1 MQCETLG
8 TTPDLIEAFTEAALR
23 HPDRAALVH
32 EGRVVT
38 YRRLQELVN
47 GLAERLG
54 PSRGAIAVPATHTP
68 ETVVA
73 LLAVVAAGGVYC
85 PVDPAFPPARQ
96 QDMASAAGCRAVID
110 TGAALDSRLGL
121 PVIPS
126 GDVPVVASGDVPVPS
141 DHVPVVASDHVPV
154 VASGQEETGEAAAAT
169 TVALARDMS
178 PEAPAYI
185 LFTSGSTDRPKPVVT
200 PRRAISV
207 SVRSLRELL
216 SLTEEDRVLQFASL
230 NWDTSL
236 EEILPTLTAGATLV
250 FDREA
255 HSGSFPRFLRM
266 IERERVSVLDL
277 PTAFWHE
284 LVLHLAEEGTTLP
297 DCVRLTVI
305 GGEAVS
311 PARLADW
318 SRLDTGR
325 IRLLNTYGCTETT
338 LITHAVDLHGP
349 GAPVPGWDWAS
360 GTRAPIGR
368 PLAHVVEDIG
378 DQDELLI
385 GGPAV
390 ALGYLGMARATEEG
404 YAVVGGERRF
414 RTGDRVSRTPDGLL
428 THEGRLN
435 DEIKIRGIRVDP
447 AEVEAH
453 LAGHPAV
460 NAVAVTGATSVGR
473 AALVA
478 YVVPRPDTETGHL
491 DGDLRAYLRERVP
504 AHLVPS
510 RITVVPHLVLTTSG
524 KVDRRASHQ
533 RYATVNRSKETVD
546 ER

>member
-1 MQCETLG
+1 MQCETLEN
-8 TTPDLIEAFTEAALR
+8 TPDLVQAFTEAALR
-23 HPDRAALVH
+23 DPERAALVH

-38 YRRLQELVN
+38 YGRLSQLVHS
-47 GLAERLG
+47 LAERLG
-54 PSRGAIAVPATHTP
+54 PRPGAVAVPATHSP
-68 ETVVA
+68 DTVVA
-73 LLAVVAAGGVYC
+73 MLGVLAAGGAYC
-85 PVDPAFPPARQ
+85 PVDPVFPPARRQ
-96 QDMASAAGCRAVID
+96 EMVAAAGCRAAVATD
-110 TGAALDSRLGL
+110 TAPDLQLELSATPLSLEEGGGGADGGGL
-121 PVIPS
+121 RPDRDQDP
-126 GDVPVVASGDVPVPS
+126 
-141 DHVPVVASDHVPV
+141 
-154 VASGQEETGEAAAAT
+154 EAA
-169 TVALARDMS
+169 
-178 PEAPAYI
+178 AYI
-185 LFTSGSTDRPKPVVT
+185 LFTSGSTGRPKPVVT
-200 PRRAISV
+200 PRRAISA
-207 SVRSLRELL
+207 SVRSLRGLFE
-216 SLTEEDRVLQFASL
+216 LTEEGRVLQFASL

-236 EEILPTLTAGATLV
+236 EEILPALTAGATLV
-250 FDREA
+250 FDPEA

-266 IERERVSVLDL
+266 VERERVTVLDL

-284 LVLHLAEEGTTLP
+284 LVLHLTEEATSLP
-297 DCVRLTVI
+297 DCVRLMVI

-325 IRLLNTYGCTETT
+325 IRLVNTYGCTETT

-349 GAPVPGWDWAS
+349 SVPAPAWDWNE

-368 PLAHVVEDIG
+368 ALPHVVEDIG
-378 DQDELLI
+378 EDGELLI

-390 ALGYLGMARATEEG
+390 ALGYLGMPQATEKA
-404 YAVVGGERRF
+404 YVLVDGERRF
-414 RTGDRVSRTPDGLL
+414 RTGDRVGRTPDGLL

-460 NAVAVTGATSVGR
+460 NTVAVTGATTAGR
-473 AALVA
+473 TTLVA
-478 YVVPRPDTETGHL
+478 YVVPRPHAGAREL
-491 DGDLRAYLRERVP
+491 DVDLRTYLRERVP

-510 RITVVPHLVLTTSG
+510 RITVVPQLVLTTSG
-524 KVDRRASHQ
+524 KVDRKASHQ

>member
-1 MQCETLG
+1 MQCETHG
-8 TTPDLIEAFTEAALR
+8 TTPDLIRDFTEAALR
-23 HPDRAALVH
+23 DPERAALVH

-38 YRRLQELVN
+38 YRRLHELVN
-47 GLAERLG
+47 DLAGRLG
-54 PSRGAIAVPATHTP
+54 ARPGAVAVPAAHTP

-73 LLAVVAAGGVYC
+73 LLGVLAAGGVYC

-96 QDMASAAGCRAVID
+96 KEMASAAECRAAIAFD
-110 TGAALDSRLGL
+110 AAPLPQLDL
-121 PVIPS
+121 PVVQF
-126 GDVPVVASGDVPVPS
+126 DW
-141 DHVPVVASDHVPV
+141 
-154 VASGQEETGEAAAAT
+154 EAGATAVDGCGREVRPEDAAY
-169 TVALARDMS
+169 V
-178 PEAPAYI
+178 
-185 LFTSGSTDRPKPVVT
+185 LFTSGSTGRPKPVAT

-207 SVRSLRELL
+207 SVRSLRDLFA
-216 SLTEEDRVLQFASL
+216 LTEEDRVLQFASL

-266 IERERVSVLDL
+266 VERERVSVLDL

-284 LVLHLAEEGTTLP
+284 LVLHLAEEGTPLP

-325 IRLLNTYGCTETT
+325 IRLVNTYGCTETT

-349 GAPVPGWDWAS
+349 GAPVPAWDG

-368 PLAHVVEDIG
+368 PLPHVVEEIG
-378 DQDELLI
+378 DEDELLI
-385 GGPAV
+385 GGPAL
-390 ALGYLGMARATEEG
+390 ALGYPGLPGATEKA
-404 YAVVGGERRF
+404 YACVGGERRF
-414 RTGDRVSRTPDGLL
+414 RTGDRVSRSPDGLL
-428 THEGRLN
+428 THEGRID

-460 NAVAVTGATSVGR
+460 NAVAVTGATTVGR

-478 YVVPRPDTETGHL
+478 YVVPRPHAVTRDL
-491 DGDLRAYLRERVP
+491 DADLRSYLRERVP
-504 AHLVPS
+504 THLVPS
-510 RITVVPHLVLTTSG
+510 RITVVPQLVLTTSG
-524 KVDRRASHQ
+524 KVDRKASHQ

>member
-8 TTPDLIEAFTEAALR
+8 NTPDILQAFTEAALR
-23 HPDRAALVH
+23 DPERAALVS

-38 YRRLQELVN
+38 YGGLSELVHA
-47 GLAERLG
+47 LAERLG
-54 PSRGAIAVPATHTP
+54 PRPGVVAVPATHSP
-68 ETVVA
+68 DTVVA
-73 LLAVVAAGGVYC
+73 MLGVLAAGGAYC

-96 QDMASAAGCRAVID
+96 QEMVSAAGCRAAVATD
-110 TGAALDSRLGL
+110 ALPELQLGL
-121 PVIPS
+121 RTHHFSWEQGRATS
-126 GDVPVVASGDVPVPS
+126 GGSGPD
-141 DHVPVVASDHVPV
+141 
-154 VASGQEETGEAAAAT
+154 
-169 TVALARDMS
+169 RDQD

-185 LFTSGSTDRPKPVVT
+185 LFTSGSTGRPKPVVT
-200 PRRAISV
+200 PRRAISA
-207 SVRSLRELL
+207 SVRSLRGLFG
-216 SLTEEDRVLQFASL
+216 LTEEDRVLQFASL

-266 IERERVSVLDL
+266 VERERVSVLDL

-284 LVLHLAEEGTTLP
+284 LVLHLTEEGTGLP
-297 DCVRLTVI
+297 DCVRLMVI

-325 IRLLNTYGCTETT
+325 TDRIRLVNTYGCTETT

-349 GAPVPGWDWAS
+349 RAPVAGRDWAA
-360 GTRAPIGR
+360 GARAPIGR
-368 PLAHVVEDIG
+368 ALDHVVELIG
-378 DQDELLI
+378 EDDELLI

-390 ALGYLGMARATEEG
+390 ALGYLGMPEATEKA
-404 YAVVGGERRF
+404 YAVVDGERRF

-460 NAVAVTGATSVGR
+460 NTVAVTGVTAAGR
-473 AALVA
+473 TALVA
-478 YVVPRPDTETGHL
+478 YVVPRPHTETPEL
-491 DGDLRAYLRERVP
+491 DADLRSYLRERVP

-510 RITVVPHLVLTTSG
+510 RITVVPQLVLTTSG

>member
-1 MQCETLG
+1 MQCETHG
-8 TTPDLIEAFTEAALR
+8 TTPDLIQAFTETALR
-23 HPDRAALVH
+23 NPERAALVH

-47 GLAERLG
+47 GLAGRLG
-54 PSRGAIAVPATHTP
+54 PRRGAIAVPATHTP

-73 LLAVVAAGGVYC
+73 LLAVLAAGGVYC

-96 QDMASAAGCRAVID
+96 EDMASAAGCRAVID
-110 TGAALDSRLGL
+110 TGTALDPRLGL
-121 PVIPS
+121 PVIR
-126 GDVPVVASGDVPVPS
+126 
-141 DHVPVVASDHVPV
+141 
-154 VASGQEETGEAAAAT
+154 SGQEEPGRATASTTTG
-169 TVALARDMS
+169 LGQDLS

-185 LFTSGSTDRPKPVVT
+185 LFTSGSTGRPKPVVT
-200 PRRAISV
+200 PRRAIAA
-207 SVRSLRELL
+207 SVRSLRDLF

-236 EEILPTLTAGATLV
+236 EEILPTLTAGAALV

-255 HSGSFPRFLRM
+255 HSGSFPRFLRTV
-266 IERERVSVLDL
+266 ERERVSVLDL

-284 LVLHLAEEGTTLP
+284 LVLHLAEEGTALP
-297 DCVRLTVI
+297 DRVRLVVI

-318 SRLDTGR
+318 SRLATGR
-325 IRLLNTYGCTETT
+325 VRLVNTYGCTETT

-349 GAPVPGWDWAS
+349 GAPAPGWDWAS

-368 PLAHVVEDIG
+368 PLPHVVEDIG
-378 DQDELLI
+378 DRDELLI

-390 ALGYLGMARATEEG
+390 ALGYLDMPRATEEG

-460 NAVAVTGATSVGR
+460 NAVAVTGAVSVGR

-478 YVVPRPDTETGHL
+478 YVVPRPDAEPRCL

>member
-8 TTPDLIEAFTEAALR
+8 NTPDVLQAFTEAALR
-23 HPDRAALVH
+23 DPERAALVH

-38 YRRLQELVN
+38 YGRLYGLVHA
-47 GLAERLG
+47 LAERLG
-54 PSRGAIAVPATHTP
+54 PRPGAVAVPATHSP
-68 ETVVA
+68 DTVVA
-73 LLAVVAAGGVYC
+73 MLGVLAAGGAYC

-96 QDMASAAGCRAVID
+96 QEMVSAAGCRAAVATD
-110 TGAALDSRLGL
+110 ALPELQLGL
-121 PVIPS
+121 ETTRFSLEGGGVTGPDARGGS
-126 GDVPVVASGDVPVPS
+126 GPD
-141 DHVPVVASDHVPV
+141 
-154 VASGQEETGEAAAAT
+154 
-169 TVALARDMS
+169 RDQD

-185 LFTSGSTDRPKPVVT
+185 LFTSGSTGRPKPVVT
-200 PRRAISV
+200 PRRAISA
-207 SVRSLRELL
+207 SVRSLRGLFGI
-216 SLTEEDRVLQFASL
+216 TEEDRVLQFASL

-236 EEILPTLTAGATLV
+236 EEILPALTAGAALV

-266 IERERVSVLDL
+266 VERERVSVLDL

-284 LVLHLAEEGTTLP
+284 LVLHLTEEGTGLP
-297 DCVRLTVI
+297 DCVRLMVI
-305 GGEAVS
+305 GGEAAS

-325 IRLLNTYGCTETT
+325 VGRIRLVNTYGCTETT

-349 GAPVPGWDWAS
+349 RAPVPGWDWDA
-360 GTRAPIGR
+360 GTRAPVGR
-368 PLAHVVEDIG
+368 PLAHVVELIG
-378 DQDELLI
+378 EHDELLI

-390 ALGYLGMARATEEG
+390 ALGYLGMPEATEKAFA
-404 YAVVGGERRF
+404 AVDGEPRF

-460 NAVAVTGATSVGR
+460 NTAAVTGVTAAGR
-473 AALVA
+473 TALVA
-478 YVVPRPDTETGHL
+478 YVVPRAHAGIREL
-491 DGDLRAYLRERVP
+491 DVDLRSYLRERVP

-510 RITVVPHLVLTTSG
+510 RITVVPQLVLTTSG

>member
-1 MQCETLG
+1 MQCETYG
-8 TTPDLIEAFTEAALR
+8 STPDIIGAFTEAALR
-23 HPDRAALVH
+23 NPERAAIVH
-32 EGRVVT
+32 EGRVIT

-47 GLAERLG
+47 SLAGRLG
-54 PSRGAIAVPATHTP
+54 PRPGVIAVPATHTP

-73 LLAVVAAGGVYC
+73 LLGVLAAGGVYC
-85 PVDPAFPPARQ
+85 PVDPAFPLSRQ
-96 QDMASAAGCRAVID
+96 KDMATAADCRATIATDAV
-110 TGAALDSRLGL
+110 LDPRLGL
-121 PVIPS
+121 PVVEFS
-126 GDVPVVASGDVPVPS
+126 REAAGRATSAVTGDL
-141 DHVPVVASDHVPV
+141 
-154 VASGQEETGEAAAAT
+154 GQEA
-169 TVALARDMS
+169 S
-178 PEAPAYI
+178 PEAAAYI
-185 LFTSGSTDRPKPVVT
+185 LFTSGSTGRPKPVVT

-207 SVRSLRELL
+207 SVRSLRDLFA
-216 SLTEEDRVLQFASL
+216 LTEEDRVLQFASL

-236 EEILPTLTAGATLV
+236 EEILPTLTVGATLV

-266 IERERVSVLDL
+266 VERERVSVLDL

-284 LVLHLAEEGTTLP
+284 LVLHLAEEGTSLP
-297 DCVRLTVI
+297 DCVRLMVI

-325 IRLLNTYGCTETT
+325 IRLVNTYGCTETT

-349 GAPVPGWDWAS
+349 AAPVPGWDWDS

-385 GGPAV
+385 GGPALS
-390 ALGYLGMARATEEG
+390 LGYLGMPRATEER

-460 NAVAVTGATSVGR
+460 NAVAVTGATAVGR

-478 YVVPRPDTETGHL
+478 YVVPRPDTETRNL
-491 DGDLRAYLRERVP
+491 DGDLRSYLRERVP

>member
-1 MQCETLG
+1 MQCETYR
-8 TTPDLIEAFTEAALR
+8 TTPDLVEAFTEAALR
-23 HPDRAALVH
+23 NPERAALVH

-38 YRRLQELVN
+38 YRQLHELVS

-54 PSRGAIAVPATHTP
+54 PRPGAIAVPATHTP
-68 ETVVA
+68 RTVIA
-73 LLAVVAAGGVYC
+73 LLGILAAGGVYC
-85 PVDPAFPPARQ
+85 PVDPAFPLSRQ
-96 QDMASAAGCRAVID
+96 REMTSAAACRAVVA
-110 TGAALDSRLGL
+110 TGAALDPRLGL
-121 PVIPS
+121 SVVGGEGDSVPPTTWS
-126 GDVPVVASGDVPVPS
+126 GRSGGIAPEPEPD
-141 DHVPVVASDHVPV
+141 
-154 VASGQEETGEAAAAT
+154 AA
-169 TVALARDMS
+169 
-178 PEAPAYI
+178 AYI
-185 LFTSGSTDRPKPVVT
+185 LFTSGSTGRPKPVVT

-207 SVRSLRELL
+207 SVRSLRDLFA
-216 SLTEEDRVLQFASL
+216 LTEEDRVLQFASL

-236 EEILPTLTAGATLV
+236 EEIFPTLTTGATLV
-250 FDREA
+250 FDRAA

-266 IERERVSVLDL
+266 IERERVTVLDL

-284 LVLHLAEEGTTLP
+284 LVIHLAEEATALP
-297 DCVRLTVI
+297 DCVRLMVI

-318 SRLDTGR
+318 SRLGTGR

-349 GAPVPGWDWAS
+349 GAPIPGWDWDS

-368 PLAHVVEDIG
+368 ALPHVAEDIG
-378 DQDELLI
+378 EQDELLI
-385 GGPAV
+385 GGPAL
-390 ALGYLGMARATEEG
+390 ALGYLGMPAATEEA
-404 YAVVGGERRF
+404 YATQGGGRRF

-447 AEVEAH
+447 GEVETH

-460 NAVAVTGATSVGR
+460 NAVAVTGTTTAGR

-478 YVVPRPDTETGHL
+478 YVVPRPHTEAADL
-491 DGDLRAYLRERVP
+491 DVDLRTYLRERVP

-510 RITVVPHLVLTTSG
+510 RITVVPQLVLTTSG
-524 KVDRRASHQ
+524 KVDRKASHL

>member
-8 TTPDLIEAFTEAALR
+8 NTPDLVQAFTQAALR
-23 HPDRAALVH
+23 DPERAALVH
-32 EGRVVT
+32 EGRVVS
-38 YRRLQELVN
+38 YGRLYELVYA
-47 GLAERLG
+47 LAERLG
-54 PSRGAIAVPATHTP
+54 PRPGAVAVPATHSP

-73 LLAVVAAGGVYC
+73 MLGVLAAGGAYC
-85 PVDPAFPPARQ
+85 PVDPVFPPARQ
-96 QDMASAAGCRAVID
+96 QDMVSAAECRAAVATD
-110 TGAALDSRLGL
+110 TAPDLRLGL
-121 PVIPS
+121 PTTHFSWEEGEASSAGS
-126 GDVPVVASGDVPVPS
+126 GPGR
-141 DHVPVVASDHVPV
+141 
-154 VASGQEETGEAAAAT
+154 GQDPEAAAYT
-169 TVALARDMS
+169 
-178 PEAPAYI
+178 
-185 LFTSGSTDRPKPVVT
+185 LFTSGSTGRPKPVVT
-200 PRRAISV
+200 PRRAISA
-207 SVRSLRELL
+207 SVCSLRGLFG
-216 SLTEEDRVLQFASL
+216 LTEEDRVLQFASL

-236 EEILPTLTAGATLV
+236 EEILPTLTSGATLV

-266 IERERVSVLDL
+266 VEREHVSVLDL

-284 LVLHLAEEGTTLP
+284 LVLHLTEEGTGLP
-297 DCVRLTVI
+297 DCVRLMVI

-325 IRLLNTYGCTETT
+325 IRLVNTYGCTETT

-349 GAPVPGWDWAS
+349 RAPVPGWDWDA

-368 PLAHVVEDIG
+368 ALAHVVEDIG
-378 DQDELLI
+378 EDDELLI
-385 GGPAV
+385 GGLAV
-390 ALGYLGMARATEEG
+390 ALGYLGMPQATERA
-404 YAVVGGERRF
+404 YVVVDGERRF

-460 NAVAVTGATSVGR
+460 NTVAVTGVTAAGR
-473 AALVA
+473 TALVA
-478 YVVPRPDTETGHL
+478 YVVPRPHTGTREL
-491 DGDLRAYLRERVP
+491 DVDLRSYLRERVP

-510 RITVVPHLVLTTSG
+510 RITVVPQLVLTTSG

>member
-1 MQCETLG
+1 MQCETHG
-8 TTPDLIEAFTEAALR
+8 TTPDLIEAFREAALR
-23 HPDRAALVH
+23 NPERAALVH

-47 GLAERLG
+47 GLAGRLG
-54 PSRGAIAVPATHTP
+54 PRHGAVAVPATHTP

-73 LLAVVAAGGVYC
+73 LLAVLAAGGVYC

-96 QDMASAAGCRAVID
+96 QDMASAADCRAVIGTD
-110 TGAALDSRLGL
+110 AALTSRLGL
-121 PVIPS
+121 PVI
-126 GDVPVVASGDVPVPS
+126 GFGW
-141 DHVPVVASDHVPV
+141 
-154 VASGQEETGEAAAAT
+154 EETGEATAAT
-169 TVALARDMS
+169 TGGLGRDTS

-185 LFTSGSTDRPKPVVT
+185 LFTSGSTGRPKPVVT

-207 SVRSLRELL
+207 SVRSLRDLF

-266 IERERVSVLDL
+266 VERERVSVLDL

-284 LVLHLAEEGTTLP
+284 LVLHLAEEGTALP

-325 IRLLNTYGCTETT
+325 VRLLNTYGCTETT

-390 ALGYLGMARATEEG
+390 ALGYLGMPRATEEG

-460 NAVAVTGATSVGR
+460 NAVAVTGAVSVGR

-478 YVVPRPDTETGHL
+478 YVVPGPDTETRHL